1 MLGRAFADDMTPT
14 RGQLIKEDQFFWTH
28 YVVAVLLGLLCVY
41 IALERWQWLASHRYP
56 LDYDGF
62 YYLQELS
69 HRLANGTGYYHG
81 FSPFFR
87 GLADL
92 ARLFDLTPAT
102 TLNVWVWG
110 SLLLLSV
117 GFGLIGRSGRWW
129 WLSPALALL
138 VWLSDTL
145 FYLHYGFLRQAGA
158 FAMLVTGLALFR
170 THPPQRAGTGVLN
183 RAGGLV
189 LIVIAAVFHL
199 FAGLVGLIFVL
210 FDREMGNW
218 RWRIGMALPLLAASV
233 YFLIP
238 KVGPLAAGLTIAA
251 RPAWEA
257 ARLAGQITP
266 FETAEFWIYAAAGAG
281 LAVVG
286 VLNRRRSPLFWAL
299 VALFVLMV
307 LPVWS
312 QETGGFAY
320 RLIRTAPSVLFLALA
335 VGLGYAPAGEAGD
348 RPFLPG
354 LLGGVLAA
362 VLVARLLLPV
372 SLHPIGPSMAPETLE
387 RHGPLLKAWIPEG
400 TFVQAPHGIQFRV
413 TYFLGR
419 PTARELP
426 QGFKAEEQTYYI
438 VGPEPPAGFACPDI
452 TTVAEASPGLQCLR
466 LDPWWYVWRVAPSEA
481 AGTGSRHR

>member
-1 MLGRAFADDMTPT
+1 MTPT
-14 RGQLIKEDQFFWTH
+14 RGQPIKEDQFFWTH

-41 IALERWQWLASHRYP
+41 IAMERWNWLASHRYP

-69 HRLANGTGYYHG
+69 HRLARGTGYYQG

-87 GLADL
+87 ALTDL
-92 ARLFDLTPAT
+92 VRLFDLTPAT

-117 GFGLIGRSGRWW
+117 GFVLIGRSGTWW
-129 WLSPALALL
+129 WLVPALAGL

-145 FYLHYGFLRQAGA
+145 FYLHYGFLRQAAA
-158 FAMLVTGLALFR
+158 FALLVTGLALFR
-170 THPPQRAGTGVLN
+170 SHPPQWAGTEVLT
-183 RAGGLV
+183 RAAGLV

-199 FAGLVGLIFVL
+199 FAGLVGLLFVL

-218 RWRIGMALPLLAASV
+218 RWRIGTALPLLAASV

-238 KVGPLAAGLTIAA
+238 KAGPLAAGLTIAA

-266 FETAEFWIYAAAGAG
+266 FETAEFWIYAAAGIG
-281 LAVVG
+281 LAAAG
-286 VLNRRRSPLFWAL
+286 ALNRRRSPLFWAL
-299 VALFVLMV
+299 VALFALMV

-312 QETGGFAY
+312 QEMGGFAY
-320 RLIRTAPSVLFLALA
+320 RLIRSAPWVLFLALA
-335 VGLGYAPAGEAGD
+335 VGLGDAPADEAKV
-348 RPFLPG
+348 RPFLPV
-354 LLGGVLAA
+354 LLVGVLAA
-362 VLVARLLLPV
+362 VLVARLLLPA
-372 SLHPIGPSMAPETLE
+372 STRPIGPSMAPETLE
-387 RHGPLLKAWIPEG
+387 RHGALLKAWIPEG

-419 PTARELP
+419 PSARDLS
-426 QGFKAEEQTYYI
+426 QGLKEKEHNYYI
-438 VGPEPPAGFACPDI
+438 IGTEPPAGLACPDI
-452 TTVAEASPGLQCLR
+452 TTGAVASPGTGCLR
-466 LDPWWYVWRVAPSEA
+466 LDPWWCVWRVAPSEA
-481 AGTGSRHR
+481 AGTDSRAR